1 MTVCSSIYCFIHS
14 KFSVCPRSCWTIHS
28 SGQWHSLMC
37 SLDFVVMRF
46 LMKLFCT
53 SNIDIVNECRMYC
66 GFKLPSEII
75 PTRSDKFML
84 KLSNV

>member
-1 MTVCSSIYCFIHS
+1 MSTYVIMFAQNVTHS
-14 KFSVCPRSCWTIHS
+14 QLNLPHGSENWKI
-28 SGQWHSLMC
+28 MN

-53 SNIDIVNECRMYC
+53 SNTDIVNDCRMYC

-75 PTRSDKFML
+75 PTRTNKFTS
-84 KLSNV
+84 KLSNVVNSC